1 MKNPSDDPEDL
12 DALREDLI
20 GLGER
25 SLRKSY
31 YPELQ
36 KRLGELE
43 RFKAFLD
50 HGNDAIF
57 LIEVPTG
64 KIVDANDS
72 SCRQL
77 GWHREEL
84 LKQSIFDVS
93 DLERV
98 EKAKKLI
105 CDVGETDRDR
115 ALVEAVLHRR
125 EGEEF
130 IAEITLGRMFFQESE
145 SAYVIAVARDIT
157 KRKRAEESLAERTRL
172 AELGA
177 EVGSILTTT
186 GTLELTLRRCAE
198 ALVRYTEAAFGRIWV
213 VSSTDPSLLEL
224 KGSAGM
230 DTRIDASQG
239 LRRIGES
246 KVGMVARERKP
257 YLTNSVIDDPWI
269 TDKKWVKRE
278 GMVAFAGYPLLV
290 EDRVM
295 GVVALFFK
303 KPMTEAVLTAISSVA
318 NEIAVNLQRRRAEV
332 SLAQSEKQY
341 QTLAEVSPVG
351 IFYARADGAP
361 LYVNE
366 KWSEIT
372 GYARKEALE
381 KELFWGLLPES
392 AEGILSAWKEAAEKE
407 KPFVAE
413 YLLNHPRGKKLWV
426 VVRVMAER
434 DAEGKII
441 GHVGTF
447 IDITERKK
455 AQMEL
460 LKSEERRH
468 KLQAEVEYAADVQ
481 RKLLPSVPP
490 RVPGFEFAAR
500 CQPAYQV
507 GGDFFDWQETGTGLL
522 TLTLGDVMGKGMAA
536 AMLMATVRA
545 SLRALSSSHPPAMA
559 LQQAERALRGDLE
572 NSESFVTLFHS
583 HLNFMKRSLT
593 YVDCGHGYVFLLRS
607 DLRVDELLP
616 RGLPFGVLPGQ
627 GFQEGEVTLEPGDIL
642 ILFSDG
648 LVDLF
653 QNLDLEDETLATQL
667 WEGSAEQI
675 VERLFE
681 HVPPEAEQ
689 PDDMTLVVV
698 RCLEEA

>member
-1 MKNPSDDPEDL
+1 MKNPSDDPEGL
-12 DALREDLI
+12 DTLREDLI

-64 KIVDANDS
+64 NIVDANDS

-77 GWHREEL
+77 GWQREEL
-84 LKQSIFDVS
+84 LESSIFDVS
-93 DLERV
+93 DLGRD

-105 CDVGETDRDR
+105 CTAGESVKER
-115 ALVEAVLHRR
+115 AMVEAVLHRR
-125 EGEEF
+125 EGEDF
-130 IAEITLGRMFFQESE
+130 IGEITLGRMFFEESD

-157 KRKRAEESLAERTRL
+157 KRKKAEEALAERTRL

-177 EVGSILTTT
+177 EVGSILTTS
-186 GTLELTLRRCAE
+186 GPLELTLRHCAE
-198 ALVRYTEAAFGRIWV
+198 SLVRHTEAAFGRIWI
-213 VSSTDPSLLEL
+213 VSSTDPNLLVL
-224 KGSAGM
+224 KGSAGL
-230 DTRIDASQG
+230 DTRIDGRHSR
-239 LRRIGES
+239 LRIGES
-246 KVGMVARERKP
+246 KVGIVAKERKP
-257 YLTNSVIDDPWI
+257 YLTNSVIDDPLI
-269 TDKKWVKRE
+269 TDKEWVKRE

-290 EDRVM
+290 EDRLM

-318 NEIAVNLQRRRAEV
+318 NEIAVSLQRKRAEE

-351 IFYARADGAP
+351 IFYTRAEGAP

-366 KWSEIT
+366 KWCEIT
-372 GYARKEALE
+372 GYAREKAL
-381 KELFWGLLPES
+381 KRELFWGLLPES
-392 AEGILSAWKEAAEKE
+392 PENILAAWKEAAEKE
-407 KPFVAE
+407 KSFVAE
-413 YLLNHPRGKKLWV
+413 FLLNHPRGKKVWV

-434 DAEGKII
+434 DARGGII
-441 GHVGTF
+441 GYVGTF
-447 IDITERKK
+447 IDITDRKR
-455 AQMEL
+455 AQMDL

-481 RKLLPSVPP
+481 RKLLPSIPP
-490 RVPGFEFAAR
+490 QVPGFDFAAR

-536 AMLMATVRA
+536 AMLMATVMA
-545 SLRALSSSHPPAMA
+545 SLRSLSQSHPPAMA

-583 HLNFMKRSLT
+583 HLNIMKRTLT

-607 DLRVDELLP
+607 GYQVEELLP

-627 GFQEGEVTLEPGDIL
+627 GFQEGEVTLVPGDIL

-653 QNLDLEDETLATQL
+653 QHLDLEDATLANQL
-667 WEGSAEQI
+667 WEGSAKEI
-675 VERLFE
+675 VDRLFE

-689 PDDMTLVVV
+689 PDDMTLLVV